1 MHSGGLK
8 LTGRKTNRSYS
19 PGIQLLFHRNDTEA
33 IRWRAMRYKAAANLG
48 GPWWGLIYEGST
60 LWAIKLNYSPL
71 TEQLRHEYGVTRYD
85 NGTSA
90 WLNSE
95 LRCNFFFGFNF
106 HPEFIIKTEGKRN
119 WWLCIFFFFFWG
131 ASVYCSTEKSYK
143 GIQNRRQCSI
153 KGEGSALKVAWL
165 TYWLERQAF
174 DRGDLADLLKRGGD
188 NSVTSAK
195 CIWCDL
201 RSHRWH
207 DVIKRW
213 SHCAAKLQTFLLNRT
228 KLHQVVVCVT
238 QRSLEGRFWR
248 RRVNP
253 LTDFLRD

>member
-119 WWLCIFFFFFWG
+119 WWLRFFFFFFF
-131 ASVYCSTEKSYK
+131 
-143 GIQNRRQCSI
+143 
-153 KGEGSALKVAWL
+153 EG
-165 TYWLERQAF
+165 QAF
-174 DRGDLADLLKRGGD
+174 TAQLRNPTKAYRIGDSVLLKQREVLWKWRG
-188 NSVTSAK
+188 
-195 CIWCDL
+195 
-201 RSHRWH
+201 WH
-207 DVIKRW
+207 
-213 SHCAAKLQTFLLNRT
+213 T
-228 KLHQVVVCVT
+228 
-238 QRSLEGRFWR
+238 G
-248 RRVNP
+248 
-253 LTDFLRD
+253 